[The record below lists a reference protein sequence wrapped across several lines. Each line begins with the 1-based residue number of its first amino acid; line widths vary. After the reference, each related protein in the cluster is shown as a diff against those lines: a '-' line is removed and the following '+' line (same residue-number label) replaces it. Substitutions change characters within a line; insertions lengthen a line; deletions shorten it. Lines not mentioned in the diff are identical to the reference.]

1 MQDKAV
7 TSRDVSPRGPIKSQ
21 GLYENNPN
29 ITNYNV
35 SLQKRVSFLSLEE
48 RIFYSVDLYQLNVN
62 LILRILHSL
71 LLSR

>member
-7 TSRDVSPRGPIKSQ
+7 ASRDVSPSGPIKSQ

-35 SLQKRVSFLSLEE
+35 SLQKK
-48 RIFYSVDLYQLNVN
+48 Q
-62 LILRILHSL
+62 
-71 LLSR
+71 